1 MWAERGIRSWA
12 EGWWASPMRVGDQIG
27 RIVGA
32 PAGSTVDAAERCHR
46 GGDRALLL
54 PAGRPFEE
62 PRRLRAREL
71 PVRALPLPGAARP
84 RGRRVRGRRGDR
96 GAHRRADAPRSD
108 QPCPLQGVGD
118 PGRRAD
124 RATRAR
130 GGRARD
136 PRLLPVRRD
145 RARRRDGSRCRLRG
159 RRLGEVAL
167 RRAGER
173 LAVRAARSRRAARA
187 DLYGVAGAR
196 AAVRVRGGDGVR
208 VGLGALPDGDAE
220 SGGAHGG
227 DGRVRPGRGDRCR
240 SHPRELARADAAAH
254 RPRGRGRNRG
264 ATAVG
269 SPSDAEV
276 P

>member
-1 MWAERGIRSWA
+1 MGRRLVGVADARRRPDRA
-12 EGWWASPMRVGDQIG
+12 HRRRASRLHG
-27 RIVGA
+27 
-32 PAGSTVDAAERCHR
+32 DAAERRDR
-46 GGDRALLL
+46 GGDRPVVL

-96 GAHRRADAPRSD
+96 RADRRADASRPD

-130 GGRARD
+130 GRRARD
-136 PRLLPVRRD
+136 SRLLPVRRD
-145 RARRRDGSRCRLRG
+145 RARRRDGARSRLRG

-167 RRAGER
+167 RRPGER

-187 DLYGVAGAR
+187 DLYRVAGAR

-208 VGLGALPDGDAE
+208 VRLRALPDGDAE
-220 SGGAHGG
+220 SGCAHGG
-227 DGRVRPGRGDRCR
+227 HSRATTWSRRSVSIASARTRSSRRSCSSTSRTRPESR
-240 SHPRELARADAAAH
+240 S
-254 RPRGRGRNRG
+254 
-264 ATAVG
+264 TAVG

>member
-1 MWAERGIRSWA
+1 MSATRSGGSSARRRDRRSMQQNVAIAEAIALSCFR
-12 EGWWASPMRVGDQIG
+12 P
-27 RIVGA
+27 
-32 PAGSTVDAAERCHR
+32 VD
-46 GGDRALLL
+46 
-54 PAGRPFEE
+54 PVEE

-71 PVRALPLPGAARP
+71 PVRALPVPGAARP

-96 GAHRRADAPRSD
+96 GADRRAHAPRPD

-130 GGRARD
+130 GRRARD
-136 PRLLPVRRD
+136 SRLLPVGRD
-145 RARRRDGSRCRLRG
+145 RARRRDGSRSRLRG

-187 DLYGVAGAR
+187 DLHGMAGAR

-208 VGLGALPDGDAE
+208 VRLRALPHGDAE

-227 DGRVRPGRGDRCR
+227 HGR
-240 SHPRELARADAAAH
+240 
-254 RPRGRGRNRG
+254 
-264 ATAVG
+264 ATT
-269 SPSDAEV
+269 
-276 P
+276 